1 MYVFSIDCK
10 NSIEISFVN
19 QKTLILNKASVF
31 DIEGKN
37 KFLMFFFNLSVV
49 VINLNKDSYFMK
61 KYSNFITDVII
72 KKWKLNKKL

>member
-72 KKWKLNKKL
+72 